1 VSSSVRLAAFV
12 SWRPIILLALG
23 LVRRIWYVP
32 EFGSGIQ
39 RGDFNKI
46 T

>member
-1 VSSSVRLAAFV
+1 VRLAAFV
-12 SWRPIILLALG
+12 SWRPITLLALR
-23 LVRRIWYVP
+23 LVRRIWCVP
-32 EFGSGIQ
+32 EFGEGIR